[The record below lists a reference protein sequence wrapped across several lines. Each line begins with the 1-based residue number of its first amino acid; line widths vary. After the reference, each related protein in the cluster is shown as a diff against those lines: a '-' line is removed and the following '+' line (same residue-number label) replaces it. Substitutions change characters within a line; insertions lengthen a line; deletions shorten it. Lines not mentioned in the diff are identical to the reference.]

1 MPEGIG
7 RPWWSCRAACCSGQ
21 NCDNFLPD
29 SSVVDASLSLSVC
42 IVLGQSCF
50 NCGVYSSLWLSPYS
64 QATWSHG
71 LGMRTKTMKHPGQ
84 ILSQLF
90 VHPHLQ
96 FYKGFLLSLFSHGK
110 PFLKD
115 ESAAGNFVF
124 AWFLPQSVGEP
135 STQMTLNTFHFAGR
149 GEMNVTLGI
158 PRLREI
164 LMTAS
169 ANIKTPA
176 MDVPLLPHPR
186 AREEGEKLKK
196 LFTRVCLSQV
206 NFLDVSVLP
215 YMDVF
220 LPVWSFFWHLCNL
233 QVLEK
238 VEVWES
244 LCREGKGHRYRL
256 YRIKMTFLPH
266 QYYSVSSVGK
276 IVFWYHCDLYKSQTT
291 SFTYI

>member
-1 MPEGIG
+1 M
-7 RPWWSCRAACCSGQ
+7 
-21 NCDNFLPD
+21 
-29 SSVVDASLSLSVC
+29 
-42 IVLGQSCF
+42 
-50 NCGVYSSLWLSPYS
+50 
-64 QATWSHG
+64 
-71 LGMRTKTMKHPGQ
+71 
-84 ILSQLF
+84 
-90 VHPHLQ
+90 
-96 FYKGFLLSLFSHGK
+96 
-110 PFLKD
+110 
-115 ESAAGNFVF
+115 F
-124 AWFLPQSVGEP
+124 AWFLPQSIGEP

-176 MDVPLLPHPR
+176 MDVPLLPHPQ

-206 NFLDVSVLP
+206 NFLDVGVLAH
-215 YMDVF
+215 MDVF
-220 LPVWSFFWHLCNL
+220 LPIYLFFRYLHNL

-266 QYYSVSSVGK
+266 QYYSVSP
-276 IVFWYHCDLYKSQTT
+276 I
-291 SFTYI
+291 